1 MPLELPRNPYV
12 WLKRVT
18 IDVSAK
24 MKKKSM
30 VEILSLGTLICCV
43 PVPSKEFNYKHTHLS
58 ILRM

>member
-24 MKKKSM
+24 MKKKIDGRNFKFRYFDM
-30 VEILSLGTLICCV
+30 LCACAFKRI
-43 PVPSKEFNYKHTHLS
+43 
-58 ILRM
+58 